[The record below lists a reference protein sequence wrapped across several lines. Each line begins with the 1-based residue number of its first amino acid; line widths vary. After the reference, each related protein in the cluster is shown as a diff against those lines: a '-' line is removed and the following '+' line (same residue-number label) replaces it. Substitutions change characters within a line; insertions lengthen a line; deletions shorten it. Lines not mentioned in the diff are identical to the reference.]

1 MTGTTVLYIAHP
13 EQRIGLRQLCR
24 LGSLA
29 PSVACA
35 LVAEGVIEPAN
46 PTARPLRW
54 RFSLASVERARI
66 AAQLSRDLGVNLAGA
81 ALAVD
86 LLEHIR
92 RLEARLCRLE
102 QQSDP
107 GL

>member
-1 MTGTTVLYIAHP
+1 MTGTTVLYIAHR

-24 LGSLA
+24 LSTLS
-29 PSVACA
+29 PSIACA
-35 LVAEGVIEPAN
+35 LVAEGVIEPVN
-46 PTARPLRW
+46 PAARPLRW
-54 RFSLASVERARI
+54 RFPLASVERARI
-66 AAQLSRDLGVNLAGA
+66 AGQLSRDLGVNLAGA

-86 LLEHIR
+86 LLDYIR
-92 RLEARLCRLE
+92 SLEARLYRLE